1 MMIGRLTVEC
11 VCNEV
16 TPYESF
22 KVGSEH
28 LNLRDEKTSVTC
40 PACNPPVEDV
50 DWTKVEQAISDGNVH
65 EIERL
70 LSEDDPYYVDF
81 GWIGED

>member
-1 MMIGRLTVEC
+1 MMLTKDCTCDTVS
-11 VCNEV
+11 
-16 TPYESF
+16 PKFS
-22 KVGSEH
+22 VGSEH

-40 PACNPPVEDV
+40 PACNPQTEDV
-50 DWTKVEQAISDGNVH
+50 DWVKVEQAISDGNVH